1 MYERVGFFAAPLEV
15 PRRTKLYFETDQ
27 SQKPEL
33 CHPGQDPRF
42 QMFEEEI
49 AEIWNYAE
57 IFAHLCTRFAFVITV
72 SVWNP
77 HWSVVRNQPMLN
89 PAEMCSFA
97 RSFQR
102 VSKYSTGGSPVREA
116 LRATCPRWK
125 EAPK

>member
-1 MYERVGFFAAPLEV
+1 MKRGGYVYERVGFFAAPLEV

-57 IFAHLCTRFAFVITV
+57 IFAQSRA
-72 SVWNP
+72 
-77 HWSVVRNQPMLN
+77 
-89 PAEMCSFA
+89 
-97 RSFQR
+97 R
-102 VSKYSTGGSPVREA
+102 VSR
-116 LRATCPRWK
+116 L
-125 EAPK
+125 